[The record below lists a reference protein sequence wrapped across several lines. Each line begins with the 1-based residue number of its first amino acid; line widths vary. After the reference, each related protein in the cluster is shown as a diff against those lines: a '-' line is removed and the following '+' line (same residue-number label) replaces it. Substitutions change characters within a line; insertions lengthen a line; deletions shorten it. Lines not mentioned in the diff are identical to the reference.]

1 MNQNPSDDAAQPL
14 RSFPP
19 QDIDT
24 YSLEFIGSGG
34 GYFRVWIVNLL
45 LQCMTLGIYT
55 PWARRRTAQ
64 YFYNHTLVAGSPLE
78 FTGSLRKMVLG
89 FVLLILLYLTYSIAS
104 STGQALAVL
113 LFFLA
118 GAVLAPFFWRNAMR
132 FRLNATRW
140 RGLRWQFV
148 ASWREVYLASWPL
161 FVLPLVCWG
170 VVAGLLVL
178 SPDVFET
185 HTTSTSAIRGLLG
198 LGLVLVAAALCYTGT
213 DYNYKRLLV
222 LRAQLGAERGRW
234 KLGYMDFA
242 KVWLVAAAML
252 VLGLVSLLVL
262 LVLLVSL
269 ALFSERAK
277 TMGLPSSLESLSPG
291 WSVATTMLFVGISIL
306 AVILA
311 TVPARAY
318 RDARMF
324 QIMWNNIGL
333 GRVARFQCR
342 LSMVRY
348 ILLRIKNTLL
358 ALLTLGFYRPFA
370 RVSEYRMKLESV
382 SMHVQ
387 GHVEQVADAMLRQQP
402 GGLGDALADAAGLE
416 LFG

>member
-89 FVLLILLYLTYSIAS
+89 FVLLILLYLTYGIAS
-104 STGQALAVL
+104 STGQALVVL

-118 GAVLAPFFWRNAMR
+118 GAALAPFIWGTAMR

-161 FVLPLVCWG
+161 FVLPLVCWS

-178 SPDVFET
+178 SPDLSET
-185 HTTSTSAIRGLLG
+185 NITSTSAIRGLLG
-198 LGLVLVAAALCYTGT
+198 LGLVVAALCYTGT

-262 LVLLVSL
+262 LVSL

-277 TMGLPSSLESLSPG
+277 TMEWPRSLESLSPG
-291 WSVATTMLFVGISIL
+291 WSAAATMLFVGISIL